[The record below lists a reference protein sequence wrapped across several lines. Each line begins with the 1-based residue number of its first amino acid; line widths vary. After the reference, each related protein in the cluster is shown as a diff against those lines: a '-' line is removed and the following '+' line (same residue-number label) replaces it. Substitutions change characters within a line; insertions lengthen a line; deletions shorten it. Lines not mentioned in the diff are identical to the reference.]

1 VGRRRHMQKKAE
13 QKAQAAWAEFKE
25 SWEMILEIEREGL
38 KLTEVHADK
47 NYDLIKERLGQ
58 AEALV
63 KKRNDALK
71 RYLRYSKRGE

>member
-1 VGRRRHMQKKAE
+1 MPRAG

-25 SWEMILEIEREGL
+25 SWKMILEIEREGL
-38 KLTEVHADK
+38 KLTEVRADK
-47 NYDLIKERLGQ
+47 NYDLIREKLGQ